1 MMQNSN
7 FKRLMAVALSV
18 LMMLTAIPFSAA
30 AADETTPE
38 YVALGTYSKT
48 TLVWQVLGKTTDGD
62 YILISK
68 DVIAKSKFGGK
79 DYATAPIF
87 ETLNTTFFGAA
98 FTEAEQSYLKDRT
111 VTYSTNAAQATVTG
125 KVTLPSVADQET
137 YNLGKANL
145 LGSTTATEYW
155 LADQNAKAIQ
165 IKTVTATGTVSQ
177 KPNTTTTIGYR
188 AMIVLDGSKIVSLTK
203 TENVTYTTA
212 QGTEITAAAIGTGFK
227 VVLDASCSQ
236 SAITVKANGTAIEAA
251 AGGVYTAS
259 ASPITVEGVVLN
271 PADYTAYN
279 AAVAKTADL
288 EEDDYTAESWAALQA
303 ALAEDVANLTINDQY
318 KVNAA
323 TAAIEAAIAALA
335 DAPADFT
342 EYGKAIAQAK
352 IYLADEA
359 TYDLTGIV
367 PNRFNNYKYYLNQA
381 VKNEAKIRACTKKEQ
396 ATVDEAVAEIT
407 MLNEGVGIKPAKI
420 DAWKKAVAVR
430 NDLNKEFY
438 EADYVDAVNA
448 IIDQVVAE
456 QNFEVDRPPITEQ
469 DYVDAQTKKMTDVI
483 GNKDDH
489 YLPADFSALDAALER
504 AATYLEENYYKDED
518 VKREEELG
526 GTAAWEQFAAMKEA
540 AERVEASK
548 ANKPTKKAFQK
559 QVDEAVENLT
569 KAMDG
574 LDPYIRLGK
583 WDRFVKDANYFF
595 SDMRY
600 NFESFIGL
608 LKTLAGLIKM
618 LINGEIDLYGL
629 FELLGVDQEV
639 LDILIKIGITPKPD
653 IEEPETPADPETPVA

>member
-1 MMQNSN
+1 MQNSN

-18 LMMLTAIPFSAA
+18 LMMLTAIPLSSV

-38 YVALGTYSKT
+38 YVAFGTYSDT
-48 TLVWQVLGKTTDGD
+48 TLVWQVLDKTRDGD

-68 DVIAKSKFGGK
+68 DVIAKAKFGGK
-79 DYATAPIF
+79 DYFTATIF
-87 ETLNTTFFGAA
+87 AALNTTFFGAA

-111 VTYSTNAAQATVTG
+111 VTYLYNEVEKTTTG
-125 KVTLPSVADQET
+125 KVTLPSVADYEK
-137 YNLGKANL
+137 YGIGKANL
-145 LGSTTATEYW
+145 LGTTTATEYW
-155 LADQNAKAIQ
+155 LADQNGKTIN
-165 IKTVTATGTVSQ
+165 IKTVSATGSLLAKGNSTSQ
-177 KPNTTTTIGYR
+177 GYR
-188 AMIVLDGSKIVSLTK
+188 AMIVLDGTKVASLTK
-203 TENVTYTTA
+203 TDNVTYTTA

-227 VVLDASCSQ
+227 VVLADSCSQ
-236 SAITVKANGTAIEAA
+236 SAITVKANGTAIEAVD
-251 AGGVYTAS
+251 GVYTAS

-271 PADYTAYN
+271 PADYTAYD
-279 AAVAKTADL
+279 AAVAKAADL
-288 EEDDYTAESWAALQA
+288 NEDDYTAESWADLQK
-303 ALAEDVANLTINDQY
+303 ALAEDVANLTVNDQY
-318 KVNAA
+318 KVDEAA
-323 TAAIEAAIAALA
+323 AAIEAAITALV

-342 EYGKAIAQAK
+342 EYDKAIAQAK
-352 IYLADEA
+352 IYLADET

-367 PNRFNNYKYYLNQA
+367 PDRFNNYRYFLNQA

-396 ATVDEAVAEIT
+396 ETVDEAVAEIT
-407 MLNEGVGIKPAKI
+407 MLNSGVKIKPAKI
-420 DAWKKAVAVR
+420 DAWLKAVAVK

-448 IIDQVVAE
+448 IIDLVVAE
-456 QNFEVDRPPITEQ
+456 QDFEKDRPLITQQ

-526 GTAAWEQFAAMKEA
+526 GTAAWDQFAAMKEA
-540 AERVEASK
+540 AERVAASK
-548 ANKPTKKAFQK
+548 ANNPTKKAFQK

-583 WDRFVKDANYFF
+583 WDRFVKDVNYFF

-653 IEEPETPADPETPVA
+653 IEEPETPADPETPAA